1 MAPDT
6 LIKAINISDVNRI
19 TSGQVITDLISA
31 VKELVDNS
39 IDAGANQIELTFQ
52 NYGIDSIECSD
63 NGSGINETNF
73 QTLTLKHYTSK
84 LSKFNDIMNVMT
96 LGFRGEA
103 LFSLCNIAK
112 LIITTTTHGPK
123 ANKIEYDRNGKIL
136 SNNITSRNTG
146 TTIEIQEI
154 FKNLPVRRRE
164 FIKSAKN
171 QFAKCIT
178 LLQSYAIIHEKI
190 KFTIININ
198 SNNGRKNILLRT
210 NKNEDMSKKILNVF
224 GPTCLRG
231 LIQINLDLNLNEVT
245 EQIMKRE
252 NKLWKLM
259 NNENSEVTSPLNESD
274 NIIKVSGYIS
284 NNSVG
289 VGHNSRDRQFL
300 YINKRPITY
309 PSINKC
315 INETF
320 KSFNNETNVKHPIF
334 FINFEINPSLIDINV
349 TPDKR
354 TVLIHNED
362 IVIDLLREALIQYFE
377 SQDIS
382 IIKSSTL
389 QKRKFEDVDELG
401 DIKELY
407 DTNNDEDNTTN
418 HYDRK
423 RPKRE
428 NNTIVEMYMDT
439 KNHDDSDDLINNETE
454 LSSIMDINKSDLP
467 SSQVVED
474 AFLSSEPI
482 SDKKG
487 SSVDEGL
494 VTSSSNE
501 VNDNDESEIDED
513 NSDVDENDNSE
524 IIEDQIIEETP
535 IKRTSINL
543 SDFKNP
549 EYVEPEDGIIGTCNH
564 DHSNGNESNDLV
576 VMEIGDDIIESQ
588 VKMTQ
593 NKGLVFIDDN
603 KNDIKQDL
611 TKDHD
616 NHMVS
621 DDEKDDDLVQIGQPM
636 ETNVRVP
643 ILTYTEDLLSVRL
656 KLQSICD
663 EREKVFN
670 KKTEIY
676 GLDLTVDMDTDN
688 MNSDYRD
695 VCEKLKEWELAK
707 LKSHDDDDDN
717 GGLEIDEDNNIQDIA
732 KKLTLTI
739 NKKDFNEMNVV
750 GQFNLGFIITTKEN
764 RHDNKMDLFIID
776 QHASDEKYNFETLQ
790 KETIFKSQRLIVPE
804 NLELNVIDE
813 LTVLDNIEILERN
826 GFKLKIDEDEEPGS
840 KVKLMSKPTSKNTTF
855 GIDDLYELISMI
867 REHDGIRKDYIRCSK
882 IRSMF
887 AMRAC
892 RMSIMVG
899 KPLNRKTMKSVVN
912 NLSGLDKPWNCP
924 HGRPTMKHLLELNE
938 WDSFTDDYS
947 Y

>member
-231 LIQINLDLNLNEVT
+231 LIEIKLDLNLNEVAG
-245 EQIMKRE
+245 QIVKRE
-252 NKLWKLM
+252 NKLWKLI
-259 NNENSEVTSPLNESD
+259 NNENSETKSPLNESD
-274 NIIKVSGYIS
+274 NIIKVLGYIS
-284 NNSVG
+284 KNSVG
-289 VGHNSRDRQFL
+289 VGHNSKDRQFL

-315 INETF
+315 FNETF

-362 IVIDLLREALIQYFE
+362 IVIDLLREALIQFFE
-377 SQDIS
+377 NQDIS

-389 QKRKFEDVDELG
+389 QKRKIEDIDELG
-401 DIKELY
+401 DIKELF
-407 DTNNDEDNTTN
+407 DTKNNNDSMSNEYNL
-418 HYDRK
+418 K
-423 RPKRE
+423 KLKRE
-428 NNTIVEMYMDT
+428 NDHIVEMYVDT
-439 KNHDDSDDLINNETE
+439 NNHEDSDDLINNDTE
-454 LSSIMDINKSDLP
+454 LSSIMDITKSDLP
-467 SSQVVED
+467 SSQAVED
-474 AFLSSEPI
+474 VFLGSEPI
-482 SDKKG
+482 SDKRG
-487 SSVDEGL
+487 SSVDEGG
-494 VTSSSNE
+494 VMSFSDE
-501 VNDNDESEIDED
+501 YNDSEGSKVDADDSGIGDDD
-513 NSDVDENDNSE
+513 NPET
-524 IIEDQIIEETP
+524 IEEQIAEETY
-535 IKRTSINL
+535 IKGANITL

-549 EYVEPEDGIIGTCNH
+549 DYIEPEDGIVGTSTH
-564 DHSNGNESNDLV
+564 HSSSGNESNDQV
-576 VMEIGDDIIESQ
+576 IMEIGDEIIHSQ
-588 VKMTQ
+588 GKLIQ
-593 NKGLVFIDDN
+593 NKGLVFIDDK
-603 KNDIKQDL
+603 KNDIQEVL
-611 TKDHD
+611 TGDD
-616 NHMVS
+616 DRMVS
-621 DDEKDDDLVQIGQPM
+621 DEDNDDELVQIGKPM

-643 ILTYTEDLLSVRL
+643 IPKFTEDLLSVRL
-656 KLQSICD
+656 KLQSISD
-663 EREKVFN
+663 ERERVFN

-676 GLDLTVDMDTDN
+676 GLDLTVDMDTEN
-688 MNSDYRD
+688 MKNNYFD
-695 VCEKLKEWELAK
+695 VCDQLKEWKIAK
-707 LKSHDDDDDN
+707 SKALDGNN

-764 RHDNKMDLFIID
+764 KHNNKMDLFIID

-813 LTVLDNIEILERN
+813 LTVLDNVEILERN
-826 GFKLKIDEDEEPGS
+826 GFKLKIDEDEQPGS
-840 KVKLMSKPTSKNTTF
+840 KVKLISKPTSKNTTF
-855 GIDDLYELISMI
+855 SIDDLYELISMI

-892 RMSIMVG
+892 RMSIMIG
-899 KPLNRKTMKSVVN
+899 KPLNRKTMKTVVN
-912 NLSGLDKPWNCP
+912 HLSELDKPWNCP

-938 WDSFTDDYS
+938 WDTFTDDYS